1 MTKDYNLDA
10 TEPGEKEFLV
20 DQLINNQMYGTDNI
34 VRPDIILDNSYNPY
48 AVEPGRQVYFDGERS
63 TLPQT
68 QEEAL
73 QSLRDTLAG
82 REGRGKLGAGPRDLH
97 DGWMVPGHIS
107 RSLPTATPNEES
119 ERMQRFKGRTGSGG
133 DDLGVVEEGP
143 GRFDAL
149 LELYDQLHASDTGA
163 AKQYLS
169 TIQQYIGDAGAG
181 RAGQIQSDT
190 DAINRQLDEVFAATE
205 ERDKNNDLRFE
216 AEFQTAIDGMEDT
229 QEAAELRLGT
239 WGIDPQRWVAGAGAE
254 TAALLTSQAMDGA
267 RFANEMGAIMKMA
280 HGMATARVNQGMAAE
295 ARNLANTVSQLGL
308 QAQLNYQNNIQQIDR
323 ELLMNKIGVEQASM
337 ALDAANEQAEAD
349 SAAALQ
355 AYQIMAAATNTSSQL
370 WYGADQLELAD
381 DLFERTPMIPE
392 IPDNTRPWGG
402 LEITPEGLGP
412 KSVFY
417 SSPAELQQ
425 VLETYL
431 KMHSG

>member
-1 MTKDYNLDA
+1 M
-10 TEPGEKEFLV
+10 
-20 DQLINNQMYGTDNI
+20 
-34 VRPDIILDNSYNPY
+34 
-48 AVEPGRQVYFDGERS
+48 
-63 TLPQT
+63 
-68 QEEAL
+68 
-73 QSLRDTLAG
+73 
-82 REGRGKLGAGPRDLH
+82 
-97 DGWMVPGHIS
+97 
-107 RSLPTATPNEES
+107 
-119 ERMQRFKGRTGSGG
+119 
-133 DDLGVVEEGP
+133 
-143 GRFDAL
+143 
-149 LELYDQLHASDTGA
+149 HASDTDA

-181 RAGQIQSDT
+181 RAGQIQEDT
-190 DAINRQLDEVFAATE
+190 DVINRQLDEVFAATE

-254 TAALLTSQAMDGA
+254 TAALLTSQAMNGA

-295 ARNLANTVSQLGL
+295 ARDLANTVSQLGL

-337 ALDAANEQAEAD
+337 ALNAANEQAEAD

-402 LEITPEGLGP
+402 FQITPEGLGP
-412 KSVFY
+412 QNLFY
-417 SSPAELQQ
+417 QSPAELQQ
-425 VLETYL
+425 ALETYL